1 MSGAILTIQVQFM
14 CRSPWWAGFTR
25 DEQDIRDDWRFL
37 MAKMFYTLEEA
48 AARLGMDGA
57 EVQSLAESGQLQEFR
72 DRDKLMFKVEQ
83 VDLLAGDGDIDDDI
97 TLADTSGGM
106 EPISLSSSGSAT
118 SFGLESSKDGTGVS
132 IFEPDDGDVVDAN
145 ADTLV
150 SGGGLGGSGFSMDAG
165 ASGSGLAQL
174 AFEPDDTSLGG
185 NLLDDLAADS
195 HAGASRGGSAIC
207 DTAFGGSVAGALF
220 EGTSSSGSEFAASP
234 AMMPMAGGE
243 PYDGPA
249 SGLFGGAALGM
260 ILLLLLALAIMVL
273 GMTGG
278 SQQLL
283 GKVDTNMLYMIAG
296 GGAAVVVLFAV
307 VGWVMLRKS

>member
-1 MSGAILTIQVQFM
+1 
-14 CRSPWWAGFTR
+14 
-25 DEQDIRDDWRFL
+25 

-48 AARLGMDGA
+48 AAKLGMSTED
-57 EVQSLAESGQLQEFR
+57 VQGLVESGQLQEFR
-72 DRDKLMFKVEQ
+72 DREKLMFKVEQ
-83 VDLLAGDGDIDDDI
+83 VDLLAGDADIDEDI
-97 TLADTSGGM
+97 TLSDTGSVAG
-106 EPISLSSSGSAT
+106 ISLSSTGSAS
-118 SFGLESSKDGTGVS
+118 SFSLEASGDATGVS
-132 IFEPDDGDVVDAN
+132 IFEPDDGDAVDAN

-150 SGGGLGGSGFSMDAG
+150 SSGGLGGSGFNMDAG

-185 NLLDDLAADS
+185 NLLDDLASDS
-195 HAGASRGGSAIC
+195 QSGSAIG

-220 EGTSSSGSEFAASP
+220 EGSASSETDFTPAAAQ

-243 PYDGPA
+243 AYDGAA

-260 ILLLLLALAIMVL
+260 VIMLMLSLAVMVL

-278 SQQLL
+278 SEQVL

-296 GGAAVVVLFAV
+296 GGAGVVIIFAI
-307 VGWVMLRKS
+307 VGWVAMRKG

>member
-1 MSGAILTIQVQFM
+1 
-14 CRSPWWAGFTR
+14 
-25 DEQDIRDDWRFL
+25 
-37 MAKMFYTLEEA
+37 MAKMFYTLDEA
-48 AARLGMDGA
+48 AAKLGMDEA

-72 DRDKLMFKVEQ
+72 DREKLMFKVEQ
-83 VDLLAGDGDIDDDI
+83 VDLLAGDGEADEDI
-97 TLADTSGGM
+97 TLADTGI
-106 EPISLSSSGSAT
+106 EPISLSSTGSAT
-118 SFGLESSKDGTGVS
+118 SFALESSSEGTGVS
-132 IFEPDDGDVVDAN
+132 IFEPEDGDEVDAN

-150 SGGGLGGSGFSMDAG
+150 SGGGLGGSGFNMDAG

-195 HAGASRGGSAIC
+195 QPGASQGGSAIG

-220 EGTSSSGSEFAASP
+220 EGTTPSESEFAPTSAP
-234 AMMPMAGGE
+234 GMMPMAGAE

-249 SGLFGGAALGM
+249 SGLFGGIALGM
-260 ILLLLLALAIMVL
+260 VLLLMLALAVMVL

-278 SQQLL
+278 SQEIL

-296 GGAAVVVLFAV
+296 GGAGVIIIFGVI
-307 VGWVMLRKS
+307 GWVMLRKS

>member
-1 MSGAILTIQVQFM
+1 
-14 CRSPWWAGFTR
+14 
-25 DEQDIRDDWRFL
+25 
-37 MAKMFYTLEEA
+37 MAKMFYTLDET
-48 AARLGMDGA
+48 AARLGMDEA

-83 VDLLAGDGDIDDDI
+83 VDLLAGDGDVDDDI

-106 EPISLSSSGSAT
+106 EPMSLSSSGSAT
-118 SFGLESSKDGTGVS
+118 SFGLEASGEATGIS
-132 IFEPDDGDVVDAN
+132 IFEPEDGDAVDSN

-150 SGGGLGGSGFSMDAG
+150 SGGAMGGSGFNMDAG

-195 HAGASRGGSAIC
+195 QAGASGGGSAIG

-220 EGTSSSGSEFAASP
+220 EGTSSTESDFAP
-234 AMMPMAGGE
+234 AAPSMMPMAGAE
-243 PYDGPA
+243 PYDGAA

-260 ILLLLLALAIMVL
+260 VLLLMVSLAVMVL

-278 SQQLL
+278 SKQILSS
-283 GKVDTNMLYMIAG
+283 VDTNMLYMIAG
-296 GGAAVVVLFAV
+296 GGAAVVLIFAII
-307 VGWVMLRKS
+307 GWVSLKNS

>member
-1 MSGAILTIQVQFM
+1 
-14 CRSPWWAGFTR
+14 
-25 DEQDIRDDWRFL
+25 
-37 MAKMFYTLEEA
+37 MAKMFYSLDEA
-48 AARLGMDGA
+48 AAKLGMDES

-83 VDLLAGDGDIDDDI
+83 VDLLAGDADIDDDI
-97 TLADTSGGM
+97 TLAEDTAAGI
-106 EPISLSSSGSAT
+106 EPISLSSTGSA
-118 SFGLESSKDGTGVS
+118 SAFSLESSGEGTGVS
-132 IFEPDDGDVVDAN
+132 IFEPDDGDEVDAN

-150 SGGGLGGSGFSMDAG
+150 SGGGLGGSGFNMDAG

-195 HAGASRGGSAIC
+195 QAGASQGGSAIG

-220 EGTSSSGSEFAASP
+220 EGTSGGDSEFASAAP
-234 AMMPMAGGE
+234 AMMPMVGAE
-243 PYDGPA
+243 PYDGAA

-260 ILLLLLALAIMVL
+260 VILLMVSLAVMVL

-278 SQQLL
+278 SQQIL

-296 GGAAVVVLFAV
+296 GGAGIIIIFAI